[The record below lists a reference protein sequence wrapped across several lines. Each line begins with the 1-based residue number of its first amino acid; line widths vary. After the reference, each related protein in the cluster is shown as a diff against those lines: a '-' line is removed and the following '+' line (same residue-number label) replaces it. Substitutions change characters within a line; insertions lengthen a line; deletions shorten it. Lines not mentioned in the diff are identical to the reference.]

1 MVHGSLAALAKVLRQ
16 TGPRLPRKKAVELTD
31 AAAERIRMLLD
42 KRHKVGGRGWA
53 WQCASLAVGWQGVLL
68 LGWACS
74 ALGPPGVLWAAA
86 RPAGAATFHARVAA
100 AQLCAHG
107 GGLDVGAWGRRRA
120 ALA

>member
-42 KRHKVGGRGWA
+42 KRHKVGGQGWA

-68 LGWACS
+68 PGWGCS
-74 ALGPPGVLWAAA
+74 ALQRLGVAWGSL
-86 RPAGAATFHARVAA
+86 
-100 AQLCAHG
+100 G
-107 GGLDVGAWGRRRA
+107 GGTPRGGCNLPRPEELQRTHFARME
-120 ALA
+120 